1 MFPLSDYENLKRGY
15 KFGQRTSYN
24 SFHVGVD
31 YVIRSGT
38 PLFAPFTGGA
48 IGTKSATGGNI
59 ITFYPDGLSYIFRMM
74 HLQKFFKLGRV
85 IEGEIIALTDNTGS
99 QTTGAHLH
107 LEVWK
112 DSIQPNKRSAMIS
125 PDKFSWDI
133 INHDDMF
140 IRRPDGQISILTP
153 ERKRYVLSAVAWE
166 KLGKPYSHNFTN
178 EEYGKYPEAGVIKD
192 LVF

>member
-15 KFGQRTSYN
+15 LFGQRTDYN

-31 YVIRSGT
+31 YAVISGT
-38 PLFAPFTGGA
+38 SLFAPFTGGA
-48 IGTKSATGGNI
+48 TGTKSATGGNV
-59 ITFYPDGLSYIFRMM
+59 ITFYPDGIPYVFRFM
-74 HLQKFFKLGRV
+74 HLQKFLKLGRV
-85 IEGEIIALTDNTGS
+85 IEGEIIALTDNTGT
-99 QTTGAHLH
+99 QTTGSHLH

-153 ERKRYVLSAVAWE
+153 ERKRYVLSFVAWE
-166 KLGKPYSHNFTN
+166 KLGKPYAHDFSN
-178 EEYGKYPEAGVIKD
+178 EGYNKHPEAGVIKD